1 MGQVTLCGLSYPYP
15 VSPRILVPKSR
26 VRDSHRI
33 VDCASKIVKR
43 LDLDL
48 AEDMFD
54 YFKAFSLLAAAMH
67 VGFFYLETVI
77 WGTPKANKI
86 MKLKAADATTMAL
99 FARNQGFYNL
109 FLALGIFHAWFG
121 GGDESVVVFCCA
133 CMLGAAVVLVGLSN
147 GKMLSSGLMQG
158 MPPAIALAAHHLL

>member
-1 MGQVTLCGLSYPYP
+1 
-15 VSPRILVPKSR
+15 
-26 VRDSHRI
+26 
-33 VDCASKIVKR
+33 
-43 LDLDL
+43 
-48 AEDMFD
+48 MFD
-54 YFKAFSLLAAAMH
+54 YFKAFSLLAAVLH

-86 MKLKAADATTMAL
+86 MKLKAADAVTMAL

-133 CMLGAAVVLVGLSN
+133 CMLGASVVLVGLSN
-147 GKMLSSGLMQG
+147 GRMLSAGLAQG